1 MLSLDPAY
9 VQTGRAALQK
19 KRRAAQAML
28 KACTLCPRRC
38 GVDRTTGK
46 TGICQTGTQAW
57 VASADA
63 HFGEEAVLVGQNG
76 SGTIF
81 FTHCSLTCCFCQNW
95 DISHQGCGQPVSE
108 AELAAMMLGLQ
119 HAGCHNV
126 NLVTPTH
133 VVPQIL
139 SAVAIAADQGL
150 RLPIVYNTSGYESV
164 STLRLLD
171 GVVDIYMPD
180 FKFWDPQVAQMACDA
195 PDYPEIARNALV
207 EMHRQVG
214 DLKTDKNGIALR
226 GVLVRHLVL
235 PLGMAGTAEVMGFI
249 ASALSLE
256 TYVNVM
262 AQYRPCG
269 QVHGIPGLG
278 RRITGQEYEAALR
291 ATREAGLHR
300 LDRPRRVFLFE

>member
-1 MLSLDPAY
+1 MSFEPVY
-9 VQTGRAALQK
+9 VRTGRAALEK
-19 KRRAAQAML
+19 KRRVAQAML

-38 GVDRTTGK
+38 RVDRTSGK
-46 TGICQTGTQAW
+46 TGICRTGTQAW
-57 VASADA
+57 VAGADA
-63 HFGEEAVLVGQNG
+63 HFGEEEVLVGKNG

-108 AELAAMMLGLQ
+108 ATLAAMMLGLQ
-119 HAGCHNV
+119 HAGCHNL

-150 RLPIVYNTSGYESV
+150 SLPIVYNTGGYESV

-180 FKFWDPQVAQMACDA
+180 FKFWDPQVAQMACGA

-214 DLKTDKNGIALR
+214 DLKTDKDGIALR

-235 PLGMAGTAEVMGFI
+235 PLGMAGTAEVMAFI

-269 QVHGIPGLG
+269 QVQGIPGLE
-278 RRITGQEYEAALR
+278 RRITGKEYEAARR
-291 ATREAGLHR
+291 AARGAGLHR